1 VGGKK
6 EFENVLRLKLNQ
18 RMSSMVVSRIYRKV
32 LLKKIRILRKMLLDY
47 KQKSYIFLKKIIA

>member
-47 KQKSYIFLKKIIA
+47 KQKSYIFKKKIIA

>member
-47 KQKSYIFLKKIIA
+47 KQKSYIF